1 MSHLE
6 QQLNDSLCVREK
18 DSRLRRLVIDDP
30 DTIDFSSNDFL
41 GLSRSAKMRND
52 YLNEL
57 NSMPQILGS
66 TGSRILTAN
75 SKYVED
81 LEQYLATFYQAPSAL
96 IFNSGFD
103 ANYSLFST
111 IPQQGDIILYDECI
125 HASVHDGMQ
134 HSRAGHLIP
143 FAHSNISDLKR
154 HIDMLK
160 NTQQNIFVSVET
172 VYSMDGDV
180 APLTEIVTL
189 LRSYWPNGEN
199 GHLIVDEAHGTGV
212 FGDHGRGVV
221 QQLNLQD
228 KIFARL
234 HTFSKAL
241 ASNGAVIL
249 GSETLRLYLI
259 NYARPFMFST
269 YMPFSGL
276 ALVKTAYKQLESE
289 ETVKA
294 QKHLNDLIRHFRE
307 TISLPSVGKLIPST
321 SAIQGI
327 ILSGAAAIKTFEEYL
342 NGRGFRVKAVGFPI
356 VPKGEERI
364 RICFHA
370 HNTVADIDNF
380 VESIHQFFRI
390 YYFQPK
396 V

>member
-1 MSHLE
+1 MSRLE
-6 QQLNDSLCVREK
+6 QQLADSLCVREK
-18 DSRLRRLVIDDP
+18 GSRLRRLVIDDS
-30 DTIDFSSNDFL
+30 DSIDFSSNDFL
-41 GLSRSAKMRND
+41 GLSRSLKMRND

-81 LEQYLATFYQAPSAL
+81 LEQYLSTFHRAPSAL

-111 IPQQGDIILYDECI
+111 IPQQGDIILYDALI
-125 HASVHDGMQ
+125 HASIHEGMK
-134 HSRAGHLIP
+134 HSRAGRLIA
-143 FAHSNISDLKR
+143 FAHSDISDLKR
-154 HIDMLK
+154 HIDTLK
-160 NTQQNIFVSVET
+160 NTKQNIFVSIES

-180 APLTEIVTL
+180 APLSDIVSL

-212 FGDHGRGVV
+212 FGEHGRGVV

-228 KIFARL
+228 QIFARL

-241 ASNGAVIL
+241 AGSGAVIF
-249 GSETLRLYLI
+249 GSQTLRQYLI
-259 NYARPFMFST
+259 NYARPFIFST
-269 YMPFSGL
+269 YMPYSGL
-276 ALVKTAYKQLESE
+276 ALIKTAYKQLESK

-294 QKHLNDLIRHFRE
+294 QKHLNAIIRRFRD
-307 TISLPSVGKLIPST
+307 TICLPPVAKLLPSTGP
-321 SAIQGI
+321 IQGI
-327 ILSGAAAIKTFEEYL
+327 ILSGTAAVKSFEDYL
-342 NGRGFRVKAVGFPI
+342 NSQGFIVKAVMFPI

-370 HNTVADIDNF
+370 HNTVAEIDKF
-380 VESIHQFFRI
+380 VKCIHQFFRI
-390 YYFQPK
+390 YYLK
-396 V
+396 SKM